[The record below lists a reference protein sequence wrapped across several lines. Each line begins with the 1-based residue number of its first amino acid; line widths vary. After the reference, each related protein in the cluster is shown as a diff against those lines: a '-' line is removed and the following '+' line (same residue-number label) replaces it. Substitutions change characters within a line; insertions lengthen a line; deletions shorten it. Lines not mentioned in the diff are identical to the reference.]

1 MLKTV
6 LILCADITC
15 CTVLLLAFMRKFCAD
30 SGSPEP
36 TERSVNQTFSHQVN
50 YARRR
55 IKLANQP
62 VGLAHRPKK
71 LHRSSTPLHGHI
83 DSGIDSTS
91 SRNGQLQMPKTE
103 RYMQI

>member
-1 MLKTV
+1 MLKQLSPYANV
-6 LILCADITC
+6 TC
-15 CTVLLLAFMRKFCAD
+15 CTVSLLAFMRKFCAD

-62 VGLAHRPKK
+62 AGLAHRPKK

-83 DSGIDSTS
+83 DSCIDSTS

-103 RYMQI
+103 HYMQI

>member
-1 MLKTV
+1 V
-6 LILCADITC
+6 LIVTCDITIM
-15 CTVLLLAFMRKFCAD
+15 LLLTAFMRKFCAD
-30 SGSPEP
+30 TGSPEP

-62 VGLAHRPKK
+62 SCAAHRPKK
-71 LHRSSTPLHGHI
+71 LHRSTASLHNHM

-91 SRNGQLQMPKTE
+91 SRNDQLQMPKTE

>member
-1 MLKTV
+1 
-6 LILCADITC
+6 
-15 CTVLLLAFMRKFCAD
+15 MRKFCAD
-30 SGSPEP
+30 TGSPEP

-55 IKLANQP
+55 IKLASQSSYA
-62 VGLAHRPKK
+62 AHRPKK
-71 LHRSSTPLHGHI
+71 LRRSSTPLHGHV

-91 SRNGQLQMPKTE
+91 RNDQLQMPKTE

>member
-1 MLKTV
+1 MLHFV
-6 LILCADITC
+6 
-15 CTVLLLAFMRKFCAD
+15 LLAFMRKFCAD
-30 SGSPEP
+30 SGCPEP

-55 IKLANQP
+55 IKLASQP
-62 VGLAHRPKK
+62 PCSAHRAKK

-83 DSGIDSTS
+83 DSVIDSTS
-91 SRNGQLQMPKTE
+91 SRNDPLQMPKTE